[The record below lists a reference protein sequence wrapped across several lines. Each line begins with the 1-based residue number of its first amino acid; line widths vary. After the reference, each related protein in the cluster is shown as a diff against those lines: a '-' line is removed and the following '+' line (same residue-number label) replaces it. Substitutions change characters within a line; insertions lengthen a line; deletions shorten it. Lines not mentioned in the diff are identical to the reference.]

1 MKRIGI
7 AASKIAKGNLFLYNL
22 YVVLIS
28 VMVSL
33 FLYFIAGSSIVLGL
47 IVVGYIVKG
56 VLPSSVDQD
65 WVAIVRVCMV
75 TLTIVVSAVNIFAI
89 LKNIKLSKD
98 K

>member
-7 AASKIAKGNLFLYNL
+7 AASKIAKGSLFFYNL
-22 YVVLIS
+22 YVILIAIL
-28 VMVSL
+28 VSL

-56 VLPSSVDQD
+56 VLPGQMEQD
-65 WVAIVRVCMV
+65 WLAIVRVCMV
-75 TLTIVVSAVNIFAI
+75 SLTVVVSAVSIFAI
-89 LKNIKLSKD
+89 LVNIKFSKE